1 MGALLCLAL
10 LGAPRAAAAADPS
23 LAEAD
28 APPDGISFVHV
39 SDVHAWNE
47 PDDFGDYS
55 MPIPAWLPAPVANW
69 LILWQLARYHP
80 TLDRAGIAA
89 AFRRELVARGVAG
102 ADRLGDLAVF
112 SVWAEELRRP
122 GSELGRAAEQ
132 TLAAL
137 AEIAALRPDFVVS
150 TGDLVLE
157 GNAAPPEVME
167 RWLRFYRDATSATG
181 IPFHHTI
188 GNNEIAGI
196 ARDDFPTDDPR
207 FAKGAFRA
215 LFGPTWFSFDHG
227 SFHFVAL
234 DTHAPEPGARDP
246 RAWSFSRMPE
256 EERAW
261 LDADLARSR
270 GRSVVALNHEPFA
283 ADPRWKFADALEPAD
298 DDGLFAKHAV
308 AYALTGHVHWNGFVR
323 VGATTHVTTG
333 ALSGLRWAAPESV
346 TPRGYRLFWGTPD
359 GALYSAW
366 KETGQ
371 PLLDLVQPSSD
382 SQRYTNPGADL
393 ARPAAQGGA
402 IRIVAVAA
410 DARGPFATVRLLQEG
425 EVLPVERWGA
435 YFFAASVAPGEVD
448 LVAADADGRTLR
460 VRRVRVDDLP

>member
-1 MGALLCLAL
+1 M
-10 LGAPRAAAAADPS
+10 
-23 LAEAD
+23 
-28 APPDGISFVHV
+28 

-47 PDDFGDYS
+47 PNDFGDYS
-55 MPIPAWLPAPVANW
+55 MPIPAWVPAPVANW

-102 ADRLGDLAVF
+102 ADGLADLAVL
-112 SVWAEELRRP
+112 SAWAAELRRP
-122 GSELGRAAEQ
+122 GSELGRVAER
-132 TLAAL
+132 TRAAL
-137 AEIAALRPDFVVS
+137 AEIAALHPEFVVS

-157 GNAAPPEVME
+157 GNTAPPEVME

-215 LFGPTWFSFDHG
+215 LFGPTWFSFDRG
-227 SFHFVAL
+227 PFHFVAL
-234 DTHAPEPGARDP
+234 DTHAPSPGSRDP
-246 RAWSFSRMPE
+246 RAWSFATLPE

-298 DDGLFAKHAV
+298 DGGLFAKHAV

-323 VGATTHVTTG
+323 VGTTAHITTG

-346 TPRGYRLFWGTPD
+346 SPRGYRLLWGTP
-359 GALYSAW
+359 GGGLYSAW

-371 PLLDLVQPSSD
+371 PLLELVQPSGD
-382 SQRYTNPGADL
+382 SQRFTNPGADPTQ
-393 ARPAAQGGA
+393 AVATGG
-402 IRIVAVAA
+402 RLPIVAVAA
-410 DARGPFATVRLLQEG
+410 DARGPFASVALLQDG
-425 EVLPVERWGA
+425 KALPIERWGA
-435 YFFAASVAPGEVD
+435 YFFAASAAPGALD
-448 LVAADADGRTLR
+448 LVAADAGGRALR
-460 VRRVRVDDLP
+460 VRRVQVGGPPDRPAPSDGG